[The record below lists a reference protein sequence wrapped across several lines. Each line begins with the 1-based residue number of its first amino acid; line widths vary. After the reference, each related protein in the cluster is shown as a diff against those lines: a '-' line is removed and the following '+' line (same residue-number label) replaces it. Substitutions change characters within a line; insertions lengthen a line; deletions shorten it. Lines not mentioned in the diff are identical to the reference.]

1 MCIIYAL
8 ILYVFVG
15 GEGESAQNVSLGRFK
30 WGEN

>member
-8 ILYVFVG
+8 ILFVG